1 MCPDRASLPRSSSAP
16 PPRARHRPPCRVA
29 TERAAAM
36 DLNPLLATRRVE
48 GPRVGVRGGGENSSQ
63 MFDGTKTLAARMA
76 TYAAT
81 GRSLRRSTSGK
92 LSTESIGF
100 GLAVGGGL
108 LALIAILGILF
119 IPSATFTTLDGE
131 LFALFGVIMLA
142 IGVVVHAAD

>member
-1 MCPDRASLPRSSSAP
+1 
-16 PPRARHRPPCRVA
+16 
-29 TERAAAM
+29 
-36 DLNPLLATRRVE
+36 
-48 GPRVGVRGGGENSSQ
+48 
-63 MFDGTKTLAARMA
+63 MFDGTKARMAARMA

-81 GRSLRRSTSGK
+81 GRSFRRSTSGK

-100 GLAVGGGL
+100 GLAVGGGM